1 MKNSKS
7 ILIQTFKSITIFLG
21 LISTIASSHASPG
34 FSVSDNFG
42 YQPAPRTLYT
52 IPIATQVNTTNLAI
66 LAEVNAGIQDL
77 GVMPG
82 TSPSA
87 TLLKNGALV
96 IAFQANNG
104 YLYTAG
110 TQGVRNWGAGMMEGT
125 SPSITLTANGYQ
137 IAFQANTGNLFIVGD
152 RGPGDT
158 RLGMRRGTS
167 PSITTLYNGT
177 TVTAFQANTG
187 NLLTYGASG
196 VRDWNAGM
204 MTDTSPSITAIGNQN
219 QFQIAFQANTGDL
232 FIVGDGAPGSTGLGM
247 MHGTSPSITTLVNG
261 QTITAFQANTGNL
274 YTTGYGGVRDWQL
287 GMKVGTSPSISTI
300 AIAGTVTSVVG
311 FPWDAYQIAI
321 QSNVGN
327 LYTTG
332 SFSQGGL
339 DHGMAP
345 NSSPAIV
352 PMVFWIVPQERPK
365 PVTVNVGPYPV
376 WSW

>member
-1 MKNSKS
+1 
-7 ILIQTFKSITIFLG
+7 
-21 LISTIASSHASPG
+21 
-34 FSVSDNFG
+34 
-42 YQPAPRTLYT
+42 
-52 IPIATQVNTTNLAI
+52 
-66 LAEVNAGIQDL
+66 
-77 GVMPG
+77 
-82 TSPSA
+82 
-87 TLLKNGALV
+87 
-96 IAFQANNG
+96 
-104 YLYTAG
+104 
-110 TQGVRNWGAGMMEGT
+110 MEGT

-152 RGPGDT
+152 SGPGDT

-204 MTDTSPSITAIGNQN
+204 MVDTSPSITAVGRLN

-247 MHGTSPSITTLVNG
+247 MHGTSPSVTTLVNG

-274 YTTGYGGVRDWQL
+274 YTTGYGGVRNWQL
-287 GMKVGTSPSISTI
+287 GMKEGTSPSISTI
-300 AIAGTVTSVVG
+300 MIAGTTSSIIG
-311 FPWDAYQIAI
+311 FPWDAYQIAF
-321 QSNVGN
+321 QTNVGN

-332 SFSQGGL
+332 SFSNGGM

-352 PMVFWIVPQERPK
+352 PMVAWVVPQERSR
-365 PVTVNVGPYPV
+365 PVIINVGPFPV